1 MLPKGATGVGEVKKV
16 VQPGIFGKDGRIDIN
31 FTYIYGIGRTK
42 SNEILKEAGINPDT
56 RVKDLTEDEVIKIR
70 EIIDKGYKVEGDLRR
85 DTALNIKKWM
95 EREEDQKGRRNFEA
109 YIVKQMLKIFVR
121 HLLLV
126 CVEITAIIFYM
137 YELIVI

>member
-1 MLPKGATGVGEVKKV
+1 
-16 VQPGIFGKDGRIDIN
+16 
-31 FTYIYGIGRTK
+31 
-42 SNEILKEAGINPDT
+42 
-56 RVKDLTEDEVIKIR
+56 
-70 EIIDKGYKVEGDLRR
+70 
-85 DTALNIKKWM
+85 M